1 MALPNVQVKGWK
13 HAAAL
18 GAIYF
23 VWGST
28 YFAIRVAV
36 ESIPPLLAA
45 GARFLIAGL
54 LLYGWALLRD
64 CRPVERRQWRGIWL
78 LGALMFLVSYSLL
91 FSAEKTVP
99 SGIASV
105 LIATL
110 PVWVLLFE
118 ATILKT
124 QRVTPY
130 LAGALAVGLIGV
142 ALLSGS
148 SGTAA
153 KPTSWIW
160 CVGIVVSAISWS
172 AGTILSRRLN
182 LPASHSIS
190 AGAQMICGGLL
201 LLLFSG
207 VIGEWKGLRVP
218 PLAAVGAM
226 LYLIVAGSLI
236 AYGSYV
242 WLLQRMSPT
251 RLSSYAY
258 VNPVVALA
266 IGWLVGGERLR
277 LTELAGAALVLTS
290 VVLILK
296 SKSRSKEGPQEDP
309 SRVEEATEAA

>member
-1 MALPNVQVKGWK
+1 MQFKNWK
-13 HAAAL
+13 QAAAL

-28 YFAIRVAV
+28 YFAIKVAV

-54 LLYGWALLRD
+54 VLYGWARLRD
-64 CRPVERRQWRGIWL
+64 SRPVERAQWPGIWL

-91 FSAEKTVP
+91 FSAEKIVP

-118 ATILKT
+118 ATILKS
-124 QRVTPY
+124 QRVTAS
-130 LAGALAVGLIGV
+130 LVGALVVGLIGV
-142 ALLSGS
+142 ALLSGT
-148 SGTAA
+148 SGSAA

-160 CVGIVVSAISWS
+160 CAAVVVSASSWA
-172 AGTILSRRLN
+172 AGTILSRRLK

-201 LLLFSG
+201 LLVCSG
-207 VIGEWKGLRVP
+207 AIGEWKGLRVP
-218 PLAAVGAM
+218 PVAAVGAM

-266 IGWLVGGERLR
+266 IGWIAGGERLH
-277 LTELAGAALVLTS
+277 LTELVGAALVLAS
-290 VVLILK
+290 VVLILR
-296 SKSRSKEGPQEDP
+296 SKSRSKGQAVEGG
-309 SRVEEATEAA
+309 RRGEEATEAA